1 MTDSDGGRALA
12 GHIRC
17 TARATRRCLRVRS
30 PASHPRTSPAP
41 AIAPRRLLARPRALL
56 GSPIPSAAT
65 LCLWQMVG
73 SPSRSTRRRRSTYL
87 FTAATPAF
95 DSGGAR
101 AEHPHPARHSAGAL
115 MVTHPHPR
123 RPRAQVRHR
132 RLPPPLAPRQQGQAA
147 PVVVAAVVGVRRG
160 REEGR
165 RPRGWRLARGGLR
178 WGALIVMCGW
188 YSTLRAIAYV
198 QAREGEKTTL
208 ECSLCTCSLET
219 CMRNS
224 GTRSSPT
231 LPERTTPH
239 RCVTGTGPAGAGT
252 ARSPV
257 AAAERYG
264 SAHPRRQRRDGAGGG
279 TSAT

>member
-115 MVTHPHPR
+115 MVTPSPS
-123 RPRAQVRHR
+123 PPARAGT
-132 RLPPPLAPRQQGQAA
+132 APTPSSTSRASA
-147 PVVVAAVVGVRRG
+147 TRTSRSRSRRG
-160 REEGR
+160 RR
-165 RPRGWRLARGGLR
+165 RCTPRPRGGAAAAWMAARARRLAMGCFDRDVWVVQYITCDRVRSGSRGG
-178 WGALIVMCGW
+178 
-188 YSTLRAIAYV
+188 
-198 QAREGEKTTL
+198 KD
-208 ECSLCTCSLET
+208 
-219 CMRNS
+219 N
-224 GTRSSPT
+224 TR
-231 LPERTTPH
+231 
-239 RCVTGTGPAGAGT
+239 V
-252 ARSPV
+252 
-257 AAAERYG
+257 
-264 SAHPRRQRRDGAGGG
+264 
-279 TSAT
+279 